1 MKHFKTIYLTM
12 AIMAG
17 VSGQVLAEEISFDST
32 AVNTNLNS
40 MVAARINAMNEKL
53 SARVTAKVENILKE
67 GRAQQAQI
75 VVQPCE
81 AVIAPVVE
89 TEKSGYDIE
98 KDHS

>member
-1 MKHFKTIYLTM
+1 MKHIKTLSLAL

-17 VSGQVLAEEISFDST
+17 AAGQVMADDLSFNNATVDDNI
-32 AVNTNLNS
+32 NT

-53 SARVTAKVENILKE
+53 SARVTAKIENILKE
-67 GRAQQAQI
+67 GRAQQAQML
-75 VVQPCE
+75 QPCE

-89 TEKSGYDIE
+89 TEKSAYDIE